1 MVDGDIS
8 EEGTASRRRF
18 LQFTG
23 GATAVALAGCTGGG
37 EGNESTDS
45 PTDSDSGGGGGSTD
59 EPTDTATES
68 TVQQGGTLQVAQAKS
83 PPDFDPVLQL
93 GGPAAIIGGRFFSNL
108 YTYDEGTNLIPG
120 ELVTGMPEVEQ
131 GGQRYIVE
139 IVDDAVFHN
148 GDPVTAE
155 DVAYSFQAPIDE
167 ETRMAGSYG
176 MVNNIEVV
184 DDVTVQFDLDY
195 QYGAFPG
202 ALAGMGIV
210 PKSVREEDKGAFGL
224 NPVGSG
230 PFQLT
235 EYSENEVTRLEKW
248 DDYWG
253 DLDPNLDAVE
263 YVPIV
268 EPTTRV
274 TNFNQG
280 NSHLMQSIPP
290 QLISTVE
297 NMDSGAVQQQPALG
311 YRYITFNLKAGE
323 TTKPKVREAIDYCV
337 DFQEVVDRF
346 VAPAGV
352 RQYQSLPNP
361 QAESWDMPMDKWKSW
376 AVGKDTDEAAS
387 LFEEAGVPS
396 DWECLML
403 CPPDDLREQMLVSI
417 GNGIREAGYKATV
430 QRLDWGTYLEKF
442 TSGDP
447 DDYNL
452 YALGWSVSP
461 DPDYQMHDMFH
472 ESTAGTNQ
480 GHYWSDDEAME
491 MIMEARKSTDRER
504 RRELYIQIQDKIL
517 QQRVQLP
524 AWNTVETWGVRNEV
538 QDFSLHP
545 IPVENPRVT
554 TGYQNVWLD
563 D

>member
-1 MVDGDIS
+1 MVDGNIT
-8 EEGTASRRRF
+8 EEGSTSRRRF
-18 LQFTG
+18 LHFTG
-23 GATAVALAGCTGGG
+23 AATTVALAGCTGGG
-37 EGNESTDS
+37 GEGTES
-45 PTDSDSGGGGGSTD
+45 PTDTQGDSDSTNSSTD
-59 EPTDTATES
+59 TPTEAN
-68 TVQQGGTLQVAQAKS
+68 VQQGGVLRVAQAKS

-120 ELVTGMPEVEQ
+120 ELVTGMPEIEQ
-131 GGQRYIVE
+131 DGQRYIVE
-139 IVDDAVFHN
+139 IVDDATFHN

-155 DVAYSFQAPIDE
+155 DVAYSFRAPIEE
-167 ETRMAGSYG
+167 ETRMAGSYT

-184 DDVTVQFDLDY
+184 NDTTVQFDLDY

-202 ALAGMGIV
+202 ALAGMAIV
-210 PKSVREEDKGAFGL
+210 PKSVREEDKEAFGL

-235 EYSENEVTRLEKW
+235 EYSENETTRLEKW

-253 DLDPNLDAVE
+253 ELDPNLDAVE
-263 YVPIV
+263 YVPVV

-274 TNFNQG
+274 TNFRQG
-280 NSHLMQSIPP
+280 DAHLMQSIPP

-297 NMDSGAVQQQPALG
+297 NLDGGAVQQQPALG
-311 YRYITFNLKAGE
+311 YRYITFNLNEGE
-323 TTKPKVREAIDYCV
+323 TTKPKVREAIDYCA
-337 DFQEVVDRF
+337 DFQDVVDRF
-346 VAPAGV
+346 VSPAGV

-361 QAESWDMPMDKWKSW
+361 QAESWDMPIDKWQDW
-376 AVGKDTDEAAS
+376 AVGKDTEQAS
-387 LFEEAGVPS
+387 RLFDEAGVPD
-396 DWECLML
+396 DWECIML

-417 GNGIREAGYKATV
+417 ANGIKDAGYKATV
-430 QRLDWGTYLEKF
+430 QRLDWGAYLEKF

-452 YALGWSVSP
+452 YALGWSVNP
-461 DPDYQMHDMFH
+461 DPDYQIHDMFH

-504 RRELYIQIQDKIL
+504 RRELYIKIQDKIL

-524 AWNTVETWGVRNEV
+524 AWNTVETWGARNAV

-545 IPVENPRVT
+545 IPVENPRLV
-554 TGYQNVWLD
+554 TGYQNVWLEN
-563 D
+563 